1 MQLDSYLEIFTTMY
15 GWAFANILGEIITGT
30 GIIVLPFALIVFNGF
45 KDAKE
50 NGIGASGGV
59 MGVIESVQTKLIIA
73 MFVLSVCFA
82 TTPATSL
89 MSINLSYTPPAS
101 ASDGSPQTGSR
112 DGGTNSGFDR
122 AMADATNGNM
132 SPTGSLYYVPA
143 WWFTAMAISSGINNA
158 ARDGLRSAGRDIR
171 MVEDMARTATI
182 EDPRLLSD
190 IQRFYSE
197 CFIPAR
203 SRYLQLGPDELS
215 GSGRAIVADTNK
227 DYGPTDVDWM
237 GSQLFR
243 KEPGFYDTMRS
254 YNPVTGFAIDA
265 SRDKDFERTAPVGS
279 PEASFILPQWGRP
292 TCNQW
297 WESSNGLRSRMVD
310 HSATWRKLTTAAAD
324 AFSWT
329 SDDQRLDAF
338 AKLAQTKANPH
349 MVDTDR
355 IMGNDYDTVTKIGRT
370 FTGAASTVGLERL
383 TKRGNRAN
391 ADDTASQGK
400 QREMNID
407 ATLEAC
413 TQLAEGSQPGVS
425 ALDDPAVATEPI
437 IALDASAG
445 DAILDASALEVSTA
459 SRVVVTLVR
468 MQFSGPAARPSPLA
482 AHRRQGVD
490 QFVEDHRIVTVG
502 PSDAEDQRDAL
513 AVRDEVALAAKLAPV
528 RGVGPRVRAPRGLGT
543 LAPSMLTRLKS
554 SLSALRNSAS
564 SNRCSRCHTPAA
576 CQSRSRR
583 QHVMPLPKPNSWGSS
598 SQGMPVRST
607 KRMPLRACSSL
618 SRGRPPLA
626 EGVTTGSN
634 GAICLYSAAPISLF
648 LIRPIA
654 RQTHTSRLAIIWFC

>member
-1 MQLDSYLEIFTTMY
+1 MGFAVRRIDAVPAWVLTSKDIAMQLDSYLEIFTTMY

-50 NGIGASGGV
+50 NGVGASGGV

-101 ASDGSPQTGSR
+101 SSDGSPQTGSR

-122 AMADATNGNM
+122 AMADATNGSM

-182 EDPRLLSD
+182 EDPRLLAD

-254 YNPVTGFAIDA
+254 YNPVAGFAIDA
-265 SRDKDFERTAPVGS
+265 SRDKDFERTAPAGS
-279 PEASFILPQWGRP
+279 PEASFTLPQWGRP

-310 HSATWRKLTTAAAD
+310 HSATWRKLTSAAAD

-329 SDDQRLDAF
+329 SDDQRLDTF

-355 IMGNDYDTVTKIGRT
+355 IMGNDYDTLTKIGRT
-370 FTGAASTVGLERL
+370 FTGAASTVGLSI
-383 TKRGNRAN
+383 KAVM
-391 ADDTASQGK
+391 ASV
-400 QREMNID
+400 EM
-407 ATLEAC
+407 
-413 TQLAEGSQPGVS
+413 
-425 ALDDPAVATEPI
+425 
-437 IALDASAG
+437 
-445 DAILDASALEVSTA
+445 
-459 SRVVVTLVR
+459 
-468 MQFSGPAARPSPLA
+468 
-482 AHRRQGVD
+482 
-490 QFVEDHRIVTVG
+490 
-502 PSDAEDQRDAL
+502 
-513 AVRDEVALAAKLAPV
+513 
-528 RGVGPRVRAPRGLGT
+528 
-543 LAPSMLTRLKS
+543 
-554 SLSALRNSAS
+554 
-564 SNRCSRCHTPAA
+564 
-576 CQSRSRR
+576 
-583 QHVMPLPKPNSWGSS
+583 MPLM
-598 SQGMPVRST
+598 QGLPM
-607 KRMPLRACSSL
+607 MQALILMGLYMFLPLITFL
-618 SRGRPPLA
+618 SGFDLKIMFYGAIGIFTVKFWAVMWMIANWVDAHLIAALYPGMQGNMFIQ
-626 EGVTTGSN
+626 EITQMTN
-634 GAICLYSAAPISLF
+634 GAIPPGYKRMLLNTLLMAMFVFLPLLWSGMMAWIGIRVGQSLNE
-648 LIRPIA
+648 LARPA
-654 RQTHTSRLAIIWFC
+654 KEASSEATKATGQAVTKGVGRRK